1 MALEQS
7 MNAIA
12 MIWIQKRGTL
22 WSEVCIQPLDMHG
35 FSQLTR
41 IELE

>member
-7 MNAIA
+7 MNAIV
-12 MIWIQKRGTL
+12 MIWIQKRGTS
-22 WSEVCIQPLDMHG
+22 WSEVCIRPLDTLG